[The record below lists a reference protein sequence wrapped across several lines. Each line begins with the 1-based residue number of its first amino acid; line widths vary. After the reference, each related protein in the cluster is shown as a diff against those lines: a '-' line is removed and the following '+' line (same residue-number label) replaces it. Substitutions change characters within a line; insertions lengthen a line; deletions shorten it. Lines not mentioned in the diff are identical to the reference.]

1 MYCSLMAPYS
11 SCPAVS
17 STSSNATSSSMIH
30 CFLYE
35 SSVPIYQRRISV
47 DNAEL
52 TDSWIIPAEHQYG
65 HPRLVAPTD
74 THSSTNYDRRSAQR
88 SAYLRETDTTHMGL
102 DELYRQSGLS
112 NT

>member
-1 MYCSLMAPYS
+1 
-11 SCPAVS
+11 
-17 STSSNATSSSMIH
+17 MIH